1 MTALDYFVLAVLIAS
16 VALGAIKGILRGA
29 IAVTSA
35 LAGLIAAAHFYEG
48 AAPMFRWL
56 VSTEKAA
63 NLMGFV
69 AIFLAFIIAGAIA
82 SRLLRGWLR
91 RARLDWAD
99 HLLGALFGLARGWL
113 ICSAAYLALTAFPV
127 RLEAV
132 QKAQFAPFL
141 IEGTKVISYLGSSE
155 LRRRFL
161 EGYEALRGIWAKAQK
176 GKEQARGK

>member
-1 MTALDYFVLAVLIAS
+1 MTALDYFVLVILGLS
-16 VALGAIKGILRGA
+16 VALGAIKGILKGA
-29 IAVTSA
+29 IAVVSA
-35 LAGLIAAAHFYEG
+35 LAGLLAAAHFYAS
-48 AAPMFRWL
+48 AAPLFRWL
-56 VSTEKAA
+56 VSTDRAA
-63 NLMGFV
+63 SLIGFV

-82 SRLLRGWLR
+82 SRALRKWLR
-91 RARLDWAD
+91 RARLDWTD

-141 IEGTKVISYLGSSE
+141 IEGTKVISYLGSNE

-161 EGYEALRGIWAKAQK
+161 ESYEALREIWAKARK
-176 GKEQARGK
+176 NKEQARGK